1 MAEKKRP
8 GQKFT
13 MLSVDE
19 ILGVNNEE
27 SAIDLKINEI
37 VPFKDHPF
45 RVTDDEKM
53 EELVKSIR
61 MNGILTPVLVRPT
74 SDGKYEMISGH
85 RRMHAA
91 TLAGLEAIPAF
102 IRELSDD
109 DATIIMVDA
118 NLQREELLPS
128 EKAFA
133 YKMKYDAMRRQGERN
148 DLKNSSRNERNNRND
163 TSIPN
168 GRKSVGRLTS
178 SQNETKLR
186 ADIALAE
193 QVGESRAQLQR
204 YLRLTELIPQI
215 LELVDLK
222 QMPLMTGVEIS
233 FISKD
238 IQKYLCEYIHENGMV
253 KSYQISALRKY
264 LESQETISQA
274 AMIRLLNDHLP
285 GKTPTQKITFTEKKL
300 RKYFSPIYSTSDMEK
315 IMVQLLEKWKAE
327 QDGDADGV

>member
-8 GQKFT
+8 GQKFK

-27 SAIDLKINEI
+27 SAIDLKISEI
-37 VPFKDHPF
+37 IPFKNHPF

-61 MNGILTPVLVRPT
+61 MNGILTPVLVRPI

-133 YKMKYDAMRRQGERN
+133 YKMKLEAIKHQG
-148 DLKNSSRNERNNRND
+148 KNTRE
-163 TSIPN
+163 TSAHN
-168 GRKSVGRLTS
+168 GRKL
-178 SQNETKLR
+178 E
-186 ADIALAE
+186 AAE
-193 QVGESRAQLQR
+193 VIGDQVGESRMQVHR
-204 YLRLTELIPQI
+204 FIRLTELIPEI
-215 LELVDLK
+215 LELADRKTIPLVTAVD
-222 QMPLMTGVEIS
+222 IS
-233 FISKD
+233 FLD
-238 IQKYLCEYIHENGMV
+238 QTIQKYLYEYIRENGMV
-253 KSYQISALRKY
+253 KSYQVTALRKY
-264 LESQETISQA
+264 LENEETISQA
-274 AMIRLLNDHLP
+274 AMISLLNDNLP
-285 GKTPTQKITFTEKKL
+285 GKTPTPKITFTEKRL